1 MTKILAVILLFILVF
16 RFIGAVMRRLSGT
29 TQSQR
34 RRNFNR
40 AFYAQSNAR
49 SGQQKTNRTKPSD
62 GNVYVDHVPQKKK
75 DKPDKGEYIDFE
87 EVD

>member
-16 RFIGAVMRRLSGT
+16 RFIGAVMRRLAGT
-29 TQSQR
+29 SQNQR
-34 RRNFNR
+34 RQNFKR
-40 AFYAQSNAR
+40 AYYAQQNAR
-49 SGQQKTNRTKPSD
+49 NSQQKTNRTKPSD